1 MRWKIE
7 LYIGSFPFTVVHVIS
22 RFVAGTEFRL
32 NECSYLFIIINL
44 NGDGRKSIRRN

>member
-7 LYIGSFPFTVVHVIS
+7 LYIGSFPFTVVQGRS
-22 RFVAGTEFRL
+22 RFVAKA
-32 NECSYLFIIINL
+32 LFIIINL